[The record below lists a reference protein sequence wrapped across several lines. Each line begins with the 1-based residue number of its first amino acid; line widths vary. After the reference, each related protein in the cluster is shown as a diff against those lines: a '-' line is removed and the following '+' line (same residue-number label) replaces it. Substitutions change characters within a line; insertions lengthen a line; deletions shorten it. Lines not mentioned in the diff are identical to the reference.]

1 MEDALSQSWSDLL
14 FAVRRSIRYHS
25 RRRMF
30 FDRLHTITS
39 AVGVIFGSATI
50 LAVLTEAGHPYAV
63 LAAAVVTIFSAL
75 DLVIGTDRSARLHQD
90 LARQFINL
98 EKRMLSLAADPTAQD
113 LKYCTGE
120 RLDIES
126 DEPPVLRVLDVLCHN
141 ELCRAMG
148 RERAHMAKVAWYQRL
163 FAQLIDVRPDSLRL
177 NSEKAS

>member
-1 MEDALSQSWSDLL
+1 MDNAIAVEWNDLL
-14 FAVRRSIRYHS
+14 FGVRRSVRYHS

-30 FDRLHTITS
+30 FDRLHTVTS
-39 AVGVIFGSATI
+39 ALGVIFGSATI
-50 LAVLTEAGHPYAV
+50 LAVLTEAGPRYAV

-90 LARQFINL
+90 LA
-98 EKRMLSLAADPTAQD
+98 EKRMMSLTTAPTAKD
-113 LKYCTGE
+113 LKDCGGE

-148 RERAHMAKVAWYQRL
+148 RERSHMAKVAWYQRL